1 VINITSVFKSCEKL
15 KMPQK
20 ELILTVI
27 RHGQTDW
34 NAKELLQ
41 GRTDIPLNF
50 IGREQ
55 SRLAGIWLKD
65 EVYDKVYVSPLSRAI
80 ETAKIL
86 LENQGHD
93 QDKIVDQIVVDQD
106 LTEREFGVF
115 EGKPFKDLVE
125 AELASGQGFG
135 MYDPEGSEPGTDME
149 ARVEAFLQK
158 LFKGACESDQDRTS
172 VLIASHGGWI
182 FRMDKILNESQ
193 KITQLAKPNLQT
205 ISDKNTGIT
214 KFLLRLD
221 TEDYQLVSGDCF
233 INFSVQHLE
242 DNFFNNNNL

>member
-1 VINITSVFKSCEKL
+1 
-15 KMPQK
+15 MPQK

-93 QDKIVDQIVVDQD
+93 QDKIVDQIVVDQG
-106 LTEREFGVF
+106 LAGHNLAGLIEKLSLGLVPSSCKSKA
-115 EGKPFKDLVE
+115 GK
-125 AELASGQGFG
+125 
-135 MYDPEGSEPGTDME
+135 
-149 ARVEAFLQK
+149 
-158 LFKGACESDQDRTS
+158 
-172 VLIASHGGWI
+172 
-182 FRMDKILNESQ
+182 LN
-193 KITQLAKPNLQT
+193 L
-205 ISDKNTGIT
+205 
-214 KFLLRLD
+214 
-221 TEDYQLVSGDCF
+221 
-233 INFSVQHLE
+233 
-242 DNFFNNNNL
+242 